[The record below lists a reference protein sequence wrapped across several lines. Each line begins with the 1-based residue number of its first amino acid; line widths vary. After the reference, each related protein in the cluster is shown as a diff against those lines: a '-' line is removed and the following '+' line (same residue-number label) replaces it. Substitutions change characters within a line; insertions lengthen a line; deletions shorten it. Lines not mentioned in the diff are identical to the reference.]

1 MAMNRFRLPHFLLV
15 LAVLLSVSAI
25 VMLFSRMR
33 PRSSEEPVPPSPV
46 ASQDDASP
54 TAPSAK
60 PPSLGAVVG
69 PATAAEPAE
78 LVRRIAD
85 ALAAGEFD
93 AVAAWIGAS
102 MADGDKKTWLGE
114 FADGSLRV
122 KPEDAVREVGEMELN
137 SRVRW
142 SIALVSADGG
152 DAGELLLDLKK
163 RADGQWSVERFT
175 RMSEAAQSSADG
187 MVLGSEPLDAADAF
201 LRAVL
206 GQDFKT
212 ARGLALPGTIND
224 AKIAGLCIIFEEGSY
239 RLRKSKPLR
248 AMFRRG
254 DVAAFLANVESA
266 DGQERAQ
273 FSLTM
278 KSNDGTSWRVSE
290 INLDSL
296 LDDYAQHVA
305 GGDIY
310 YSPLVRNPAG
320 GDTIALYFEFD
331 EDEAGPRARR
341 QMEIIAKLLLGDPSK
356 TITLSGHTDAM
367 GTADYNLSLSQ
378 RRAETVRQFLVA
390 AGVTESQVITRA
402 LGASQ
407 PRRPNRTDTG
417 EDDPMGRRVNR
428 RTEIYLDFQ

>member
-1 MAMNRFRLPHFLLV
+1 MNRFRLSHLLLV
-15 LAVLLSVSAI
+15 LAVLLSASAI
-25 VMLFSRMR
+25 VMLFSRK
-33 PRSSEEPVPPSPV
+33 PPIPPGEPVTPSAA
-46 ASQDDASP
+46 ASRDDASP
-54 TAPSAK
+54 TIPSTK
-60 PPSLGAVVG
+60 PPPPDAVVG
-69 PATAAEPAE
+69 PATAVESAD

-85 ALAAGEFD
+85 ALAAGDVD
-93 AVAAWIGAS
+93 AVSAWIGAA
-102 MADGDKKTWLGE
+102 MADGDKDTLLGQ

-122 KPEDAVREVGEMELN
+122 KPDDAVREVGEMELN

-142 SIALVSADGG
+142 SIALLSADGG
-152 DAGELLLDLKK
+152 AAGELLVDLKK
-163 RADGQWSVERFT
+163 HADGQWSVERCT
-175 RMSEAAQSSADG
+175 RMPDAAGNPAD
-187 MVLGSEPLDAADAF
+187 VIAPDAEPLDAADAF
-201 LRAVL
+201 LRAVRD
-206 GQDFKT
+206 QNFKT
-212 ARGLALPGTIND
+212 ARSLALPGSVND

-266 DGQERAQ
+266 DGEERAQ
-273 FSLTM
+273 FSMTV
-278 KSNDGTSWRVSE
+278 KSNDGALWRVSE

-296 LDDYAQHVA
+296 LQDYAQHVA
-305 GGDIY
+305 GGDIH

-356 TITLSGHTDAM
+356 RITLSGHTDAM

-378 RRAETVRQFLVA
+378 RRAESVRQFLVA
-390 AGVTESQVITRA
+390 AGVGESQIITHA

-428 RTEIYLDFQ
+428 RTEIYLDFE